1 MRDRVYMKKRE
12 SNYELLRII
21 LMLLIIVGHL
31 LLNSERL
38 GTIGTKEYYI
48 TNIMRSFT
56 VFGVNGFIL
65 LSGYFGINLNYK
77 KLIRLDI
84 KIVFYTW
91 IFWIIGI
98 ISGIHQINIIKDIL
112 LIFPV
117 ITKRYWFITDYFVLC
132 ILSPFLNKFIRSLDR
147 EELKKLLLIGGIIFY
162 VIATFCFMINADQIV
177 NDSGYGMI
185 NFIYL
190 YFIGFYLKHYHE
202 DKHDSIFYFATYGI
216 ISIMLFMVN
225 WSMTKI
231 NGFYFDSL
239 ISYNTIFVLGGA
251 ISLFLAFK
259 NLKVPTNTI
268 INRSAAACLSIYVIH
283 TNPTTSQFMFCN
295 ILKINQI
302 TGIKLIPVILAQA
315 CLIYVICYLIDII
328 VDKIFSLLKINR
340 ILS

>member
-1 MRDRVYMKKRE
+1 MKKRE
-12 SNYELLRII
+12 SNFELLRIV

-31 LLNSERL
+31 LLNSEKL
-38 GTIGTKEYYI
+38 GAIGTKEYYI

-84 KIVFYTW
+84 KILFYTW
-91 IFWIIGI
+91 IFFVIGI
-98 ISGIHQINIIKDIL
+98 VSGIHQINIIKDIL

-132 ILSPFLNKFIRSLDR
+132 ILSPFLNKFIQSLDR
-147 EELKKLLLIGGIIFY
+147 EELKKLLLISGIIFY
-162 VIATFCFMINADQIV
+162 LIATFCFMINADQIV

-190 YFIGFYLKHYHE
+190 YFIGFYLKHYYKDEHG
-202 DKHDSIFYFATYGI
+202 SIFYFSIYGI
-216 ISIMLFMVN
+216 ISIMLFVVN
-225 WSMTKI
+225 WGMTKI
-231 NGFYFDSL
+231 TGFYFDSL

-259 NLKVPTNTI
+259 NLKIPTNTI

-283 TNPTTSQFMFCN
+283 TNPTISQFMFCN

-302 TGIKLIPVILAQA
+302 TGIKLIPIIFVQTS
-315 CLIYVICYLIDII
+315 LIYVVCYVIDII
-328 VDKIFSLLKINR
+328 IDKFFSALKIDQ

>member
-1 MRDRVYMKKRE
+1 MKKRE
-12 SNYELLRII
+12 SNFELLRIV

-31 LLNSERL
+31 LLNSEKL
-38 GTIGTKEYYI
+38 GAIGTKEYYI

-84 KIVFYTW
+84 KILFYTW
-91 IFWIIGI
+91 IFFVIGI
-98 ISGIHQINIIKDIL
+98 VSGIHQINIIKDIL

-132 ILSPFLNKFIRSLDR
+132 ILSPFLNKFIQSLDR
-147 EELKKLLLIGGIIFY
+147 EELKKLLLISGIIFY
-162 VIATFCFMINADQIV
+162 LIATFCFMV

-190 YFIGFYLKHYHE
+190 YFIGFYLKHYYKDEHS
-202 DKHDSIFYFATYGI
+202 SIFYFSIYGI
-216 ISIMLFMVN
+216 ISIMLFVVN
-225 WSMTKI
+225 WGMTKI
-231 NGFYFDSL
+231 TGFYFDSL

-259 NLKVPTNTI
+259 NLKIPTYTI

-283 TNPTTSQFMFCN
+283 TNPTISQFMFCN

-302 TGIKLIPVILAQA
+302 TGIKLIPIIFVQTS
-315 CLIYVICYLIDII
+315 LIYVICYVIDII
-328 VDKIFSLLKINR
+328 IDKFFSALKIDQ

>member
-1 MRDRVYMKKRE
+1 MKKRE
-12 SNYELLRII
+12 SNFELLRIV

-31 LLNSERL
+31 LLNSEKL
-38 GTIGTKEYYI
+38 GAIGTKEYYI

-84 KIVFYTW
+84 KILFYTW
-91 IFWIIGI
+91 IFFVIGI
-98 ISGIHQINIIKDIL
+98 VSGIHQINIIKDIL

-132 ILSPFLNKFIRSLDR
+132 ILSPFLNKFIQSLDR
-147 EELKKLLLIGGIIFY
+147 EELKKLLLISGIIFY
-162 VIATFCFMINADQIV
+162 LIATFCFMINADQIV

-190 YFIGFYLKHYHE
+190 YFIGFYLKHCYKDEHS
-202 DKHDSIFYFATYGI
+202 SIFYFSIYGI
-216 ISIMLFMVN
+216 ISIMLFVVN
-225 WSMTKI
+225 WGMTKI
-231 NGFYFDSL
+231 TGFYFDSL

-259 NLKVPTNTI
+259 NLKIPTNTI

-283 TNPTTSQFMFCN
+283 TNPTISQFMFCN

-302 TGIKLIPVILAQA
+302 TGIKLIPIIFVQTS
-315 CLIYVICYLIDII
+315 LIYVVCYVIDII
-328 VDKIFSLLKINR
+328 IDKFFSALKIDQ

>member
-1 MRDRVYMKKRE
+1 MKKRE
-12 SNYELLRII
+12 SNFELLRIV

-31 LLNSERL
+31 LLNSEKL
-38 GTIGTKEYYI
+38 GAIGTKEYYI

-84 KIVFYTW
+84 KILFYTW
-91 IFWIIGI
+91 IFFVIGI
-98 ISGIHQINIIKDIL
+98 VSGIHQINIIKDIL

-132 ILSPFLNKFIRSLDR
+132 ILSPFLNKFIQSLDR
-147 EELKKLLLIGGIIFY
+147 EELKKLLLISGIIFY
-162 VIATFCFMINADQIV
+162 LIATLCFMI

-190 YFIGFYLKHYHE
+190 YFIGFYLKHYYKDEH
-202 DKHDSIFYFATYGI
+202 SNIFYFSIYGI
-216 ISIMLFMVN
+216 ISIMLFVVN
-225 WSMTKI
+225 WGMTKI
-231 NGFYFDSL
+231 TGFYFDSL

-259 NLKVPTNTI
+259 NLKIPINTI

-283 TNPTTSQFMFCN
+283 TNPTISQFMFCN

-302 TGIKLIPVILAQA
+302 TGIKLIPIILVQTS
-315 CLIYVICYLIDII
+315 LIYVVCYVIDII
-328 VDKIFSLLKINR
+328 IDKFFSVLKIDQ

>member
-1 MRDRVYMKKRE
+1 MKKRE
-12 SNYELLRII
+12 SNFELLRIV
-21 LMLLIIVGHL
+21 LMLLIIIGHL
-31 LLNSERL
+31 LLNSEKL
-38 GTIGTKEYYI
+38 GAIGTKEYYI

-84 KIVFYTW
+84 KILFYTW
-91 IFWIIGI
+91 IFFVIGI
-98 ISGIHQINIIKDIL
+98 VSGIHQINMIKDIL

-117 ITKRYWFITDYFVLC
+117 ITKRYWFITDYFALC
-132 ILSPFLNKFIRSLDR
+132 ILSPFLNKFIQSLDR
-147 EELKKLLLIGGIIFY
+147 EELKKLLLICGIIFY

-190 YFIGFYLKHYHE
+190 YFIGFYLKHYYKDEHS
-202 DKHDSIFYFATYGI
+202 SIFYFAVYGI
-216 ISIMLFMVN
+216 ISTILFMIN
-225 WSMTKI
+225 WGMTKI
-231 NGFYFDSL
+231 TGFYFDSL

-259 NLKVPTNTI
+259 NLKVPTNTM

-283 TNPTTSQFMFCN
+283 TNPTISQFMFCN

-302 TGIKLIPVILAQA
+302 TGIKLIPVILVEA
-315 CLIYVICYLIDII
+315 CLIYVVCYLIDII
-328 VDKIFSLLKINR
+328 IDKMFLLLKINKR
-340 ILS
+340 LS

>member
-1 MRDRVYMKKRE
+1 MKKRE
-12 SNYELLRII
+12 SNFELLRIV

-31 LLNSERL
+31 LLNSEKL
-38 GTIGTKEYYI
+38 GAIGTKEYYI

-84 KIVFYTW
+84 KILFYTW
-91 IFWIIGI
+91 IFFVIGI
-98 ISGIHQINIIKDIL
+98 VSGIHQINIIKDIL

-132 ILSPFLNKFIRSLDR
+132 ILSPFLNKFIQSLDK
-147 EELKKLLLIGGIIFY
+147 EELKKLLLISGIIFY
-162 VIATFCFMINADQIV
+162 LIATFCFMINADQIV

-190 YFIGFYLKHYHE
+190 YFIGFYLKHYYKDEH
-202 DKHDSIFYFATYGI
+202 SSRFYFSIYGI
-216 ISIMLFMVN
+216 ISIMLFVVN
-225 WSMTKI
+225 WGMTKI
-231 NGFYFDSL
+231 TGFYFDSL

-259 NLKVPTNTI
+259 NLKIPTYTI

-283 TNPTTSQFMFCN
+283 TNPTISQFMFCN

-302 TGIKLIPVILAQA
+302 TGIKLIPIIFVQTS
-315 CLIYVICYLIDII
+315 LIYVICYVIDII
-328 VDKIFSLLKINR
+328 IDKFFSALKID
-340 ILS
+340 

>member
-177 NDSGYGMI
+177 NDSGYVMI

-190 YFIGFYLKHYHE
+190 YFIGFYLKHYYE

>member
-1 MRDRVYMKKRE
+1 MKKRE
-12 SNYELLRII
+12 SNFELLRIV

-31 LLNSERL
+31 LLNSEKL
-38 GTIGTKEYYI
+38 GAIGTKEYYI

-77 KLIRLDI
+77 KKLIRLDI
-84 KIVFYTW
+84 KILFYTW
-91 IFWIIGI
+91 IFFVIGI
-98 ISGIHQINIIKDIL
+98 VSGIHQINIIKDIL

-132 ILSPFLNKFIRSLDR
+132 ILSPFLNKFIQSLDR
-147 EELKKLLLIGGIIFY
+147 EELKKLLLISGIIFY
-162 VIATFCFMINADQIV
+162 LIATFCFMINADQIV

-190 YFIGFYLKHYHE
+190 YFIGFYLKHYYKDEHS
-202 DKHDSIFYFATYGI
+202 SIFYFSIYGI
-216 ISIMLFMVN
+216 ISIMLFVVN
-225 WSMTKI
+225 WGMTKI
-231 NGFYFDSL
+231 TGFYFDSL

-259 NLKVPTNTI
+259 NLKIPTYTI

-283 TNPTTSQFMFCN
+283 TNPTISQFMFCN

-302 TGIKLIPVILAQA
+302 TGIKLIPIIFVQTS
-315 CLIYVICYLIDII
+315 LIYVICYVIDII
-328 VDKIFSLLKINR
+328 IDKFFSALKIDQ

>member
-1 MRDRVYMKKRE
+1 MKKRE
-12 SNYELLRII
+12 SNFELLRIV

-31 LLNSERL
+31 LLNSEKL
-38 GTIGTKEYYI
+38 GAIGTKEYYI

-84 KIVFYTW
+84 KILFYTW
-91 IFWIIGI
+91 IFFVIGI
-98 ISGIHQINIIKDIL
+98 VSGIHQINIIKDIL

-132 ILSPFLNKFIRSLDR
+132 ILSPFLNKFIQSLDR
-147 EELKKLLLIGGIIFY
+147 EELKKLLLISGIIFY
-162 VIATFCFMINADQIV
+162 LIATFCFMINADQIV

-190 YFIGFYLKHYHE
+190 YFIGFYLKHYYKDEHS
-202 DKHDSIFYFATYGI
+202 SIFYFSIYGI
-216 ISIMLFMVN
+216 ISIMLFVVN
-225 WSMTKI
+225 WGMTKI
-231 NGFYFDSL
+231 TGFYFDSL

-259 NLKVPTNTI
+259 NLKIPTYTI
-268 INRSAAACLSIYVIH
+268 INRSAACLSIYVIH
-283 TNPTTSQFMFCN
+283 TNPTISQFMFCN

-302 TGIKLIPVILAQA
+302 TGIKLIPIIFVQTS
-315 CLIYVICYLIDII
+315 LIYVICYVIDII
-328 VDKIFSLLKINR
+328 IDKFFSALKIDQ